1 MPRDFKYPRLAAGI
15 ENARV
20 ITAAAGIGKTRD
32 GRRSHGDRCCLSV
45 VSDVPKRPFREQAMD
60 LGLAGKSA
68 LVTGA
73 SKGIGR
79 AVAAA
84 LAAEGCTLRLA
95 ARTEADLAAVRDDLN
110 ARFGVQATIH
120 PLDLAI
126 SANVEALAAA
136 CADVDILVNNA
147 GAIPAGDL
155 ARVDDATW
163 RKSWDLKVFGFIGL
177 TRAIYPRM
185 RARGA
190 GVIVNVIG
198 TGGERPN
205 ANFVAGSMG
214 NAALMA
220 LTKALGAESLDRGV
234 RVVGINPGPIETERL
249 RVQSERRAE
258 VDLGDRGRW
267 REVLADL
274 PAGRPGKPA
283 EVADVAAFLASPRAS
298 WISGVVVAVDG
309 GQQARAPH

>member
-1 MPRDFKYPRLAAGI
+1 MEL
-15 ENARV
+15 E
-20 ITAAAGIGKTRD
+20 
-32 GRRSHGDRCCLSV
+32 
-45 VSDVPKRPFREQAMD
+45 
-60 LGLAGKSA
+60 LAGKSA
-68 LVTGA
+68 VITGA

-79 AVAAA
+79 AIAEA
-84 LAAEGCTLRLA
+84 LAAEGCALHLA
-95 ARTEADLAAVRDDLN
+95 ARTEADLAVVRDDI
-110 ARFGVQATIH
+110 AGRFGVDVAIH
-120 PLDLAI
+120 PLDLAVGD
-126 SANVEALAAA
+126 NVDALAAA
-136 CADVDILVNNA
+136 CGAVDILVNNA

-155 ARVDDATW
+155 ARIDDATW
-163 RKSWDLKVFGFIGL
+163 RTAWDLKVFGFIGL
-177 TRAIYPRM
+177 CRALYPRM
-185 RARGA
+185 CARGA

-220 LTKALGAESLDRGV
+220 LTTALGAASLDHGV

-267 REVLADL
+267 REVLAGL
-274 PAGRPGKPA
+274 PAGRPGLPQ

-298 WISGVVVAVDG
+298 WISGTVIAVDG
-309 GQQARAPH
+309 GQHARSPV